1 MGGSTI
7 LGNTQINKK
16 IPSKKKKGGSKN
28 QPANQPTN
36 QDISRSEA
44 LVHPKHWRPQHFHP
58 SIRKTAV
65 TTNGGQAA
73 TQAPPCSPLRSTA
86 FASPG
91 LETNPPRPQRRGS
104 RFFWW
109 VSHGVFSPES
119 TLGKEMMK
127 KCRKKMNMNMTD
139 IMATLCNVSSP
150 FSDIT
155 NQVLS
160 TLQSATVI
168 EEALWYC
175 LRTSNGMVLDWMSLE
190 VFCWKYTTQLI

>member
-73 TQAPPCSPLRSTA
+73 TQAPPLFAASKHSICITWAGNQPSTTPTPWKQVFLVGFPWSLFTRIHVGERNDEKMPKENEYEYDWYHGNSVQCIFTFFRHHKSGLVDTAVSYSNRGGFYDIVCELQMEWFWIGCHWKCSV
-86 FASPG
+86 
-91 LETNPPRPQRRGS
+91 GS
-104 RFFWW
+104 
-109 VSHGVFSPES
+109 
-119 TLGKEMMK
+119 
-127 KCRKKMNMNMTD
+127 
-139 IMATLCNVSSP
+139 I
-150 FSDIT
+150 
-155 NQVLS
+155 
-160 TLQSATVI
+160 
-168 EEALWYC
+168 
-175 LRTSNGMVLDWMSLE
+175 
-190 VFCWKYTTQLI
+190 QLN